1 MTLVTTS
8 QHFGLLWVA
17 IEGTTL
23 ASAPL
28 IHYHRHH
35 RSLEATWKYLLVCSV
50 GIAFALLGT
59 YFLAAAVPARRSCL
73 HDFHESRG
81 ERFAP

>member
-1 MTLVTTS
+1 M
-8 QHFGLLWVA
+8 
-17 IEGTTL
+17 
-23 ASAPL
+23 SAPL

-59 YFLAAAVPARRSCL
+59 YFLAAAVPAGGSTPMTL
-73 HDFHESRG
+73 K
-81 ERFAP
+81 A